1 MLKSLNYI
9 LSSILILSL
18 LNCGG
23 GPTKEQKEVI
33 DAQAQL
39 EKDLEMYRYVW
50 GEFFKGDTSIVNEKY
65 FTEDV
70 TVVTPEG
77 DLVGIEAVKN
87 HYLNFFIGFSD
98 VEFTIVDAF
107 GQGDKIVKYFNFKG
121 THTGDFFG
129 LPASGNKLNLSG
141 TTLVKIENGRV
152 SREQDFFDY
161 ASLMSQL
168 MQNSREVNIDSQSQG
183 VL

>member
-1 MLKSLNYI
+1 MFKSLKFI
-9 LSSILILSL
+9 LYTILIVSL
-18 LNCGG
+18 YNCGG
-23 GPTKEQKEVI
+23 GPSKEQKEVI

-87 HYLNFFIGFSD
+87 HYLNFYWIF
-98 VEFTIVDAF
+98 
-107 GQGDKIVKYFNFKG
+107 
-121 THTGDFFG
+121 
-129 LPASGNKLNLSG
+129 
-141 TTLVKIENGRV
+141 
-152 SREQDFFDY
+152 
-161 ASLMSQL
+161 
-168 MQNSREVNIDSQSQG
+168 
-183 VL
+183 

>member
-1 MLKSLNYI
+1 MKKI
-9 LSSILILSL
+9 LLTYFSIFILYA
-18 LNCGG
+18 CG
-23 GPTKEQKEVI
+23 GPTQQQQEVI
-33 DAQAQL
+33 NAQAQL

-70 TVVTPEG
+70 VIVTPEG
-77 DLVGIEAVKN
+77 NLVGIEAVKN
-87 HYLNFFIGFSD
+87 FYLNYFIGFSD
-98 VEFTIVDAF
+98 IEFTIVDAF

-168 MQNSREVNIDSQSQG
+168 QQNTGEVTIDSQSQG